1 MRRTIISVFLFILVL
16 SVVACNSQ
24 KQASSGTSASASSGS
39 SSASSANSA
48 ASNNIA
54 GALGDVGT
62 ADQDLSVSDTSSA
75 TDSGLDDVQTI

>member
-1 MRRTIISVFLFILVL
+1 MRKTITSVFLFILVVSL
-16 SVVACNSQ
+16 VACNSQ
-24 KQASSGTSASASSGS
+24 KQASTGTST
-39 SSASSANSA
+39 SASSANSA